1 MDLYRCASHLR
12 STDPLVDEFMAAY
25 GPWRQHG
32 IMPAPGG
39 SFDQSRAWVR
49 LQGLAD
55 AEISKLKEAE
65 SRTPREAA
73 AAKSRRSRLVPGS
86 S

>member
-1 MDLYRCASHLR
+1 
-12 STDPLVDEFMAAY
+12 MAAY
-25 GPWRQHG
+25 GPWRKSG
-32 IMPAPGG
+32 IMPAAGG
-39 SFDQSRAWVR
+39 SFDQTRTWVR

-65 SRTPREAA
+65 ARTPREAA
-73 AAKSRRSRLVPGS
+73 DAKSRRRKLVPGS

>member
-1 MDLYRCASHLR
+1 
-12 STDPLVDEFMAAY
+12 
-25 GPWRQHG
+25 
-32 IMPAPGG
+32 MPAAGG
-39 SFDQSRAWVR
+39 SFDQTRTWVR

-65 SRTPREAA
+65 ARTPREAA
-73 AAKSRRSRLVPGS
+73 DAKSRRRKLVPGS